1 MDIWS
6 VIIESLFFFR
16 LIPMKIWQFFYI
28 LWNLVLS
35 FFTSIRKLK
44 QENIF
49 RIDIPSIFLF
59 ENINFSS
66 SLSFFFFFFKCRFRF
81 LQNFIQVYYLLRNLI
96 LIILLTSIRK
106 LKRENIFRINISIL
120 RYSYLKILIPLL
132 LFLFSFSNI
141 DLDSFRI
148 SSRYIT

>member
-16 LIPMKIWQFFYI
+16 LIPMKIWQFFCI

-35 FFTSIRKLK
+35 LFTSIRKLK

-49 RIDIPSIFLF
+49 RINIPSIFLF

-81 LQNFIQVYYLLRNLI
+81 LQNFIQVYYLFRNLI

-141 DLDSFRI
+141 DLDSFSI

>member
-1 MDIWS
+1 
-6 VIIESLFFFR
+6 
-16 LIPMKIWQFFYI
+16 MKIWQFFCI
-28 LWNLVLS
+28 LRNLVLS

-49 RIDIPSIFLF
+49 RINIPSIFLF

-66 SLSFFFFFFKCRFRF
+66 SLSFFFFFKCRFKF

-96 LIILLTSIRK
+96 ILFTSIRK